1 MSQDGISIEDPF
13 PTDEPTPEETTQ
25 IAVTETEDD
34 AEPDGVLQV
43 GDKRLVDVS
52 VVAAERKRA
61 RELAE
66 KKVRE
71 TELAPLQEKAKE
83 IDSLKAAVAELRPYA
98 DFLKQHPHLMQ
109 QPPPAREED
118 SITDEQAATY
128 ARRYEL
134 FDAQSGQPDIKRAKA
149 IIADHRK
156 EQADIAKQAAQEAIA
171 PLQAQTAEQAT
182 RDNFLQ
188 AIQYVKDDDIVTPEL
203 VAQQFAE
210 LGTHLTQHPQVARV
224 ALERAIGR
232 AYLER
237 RQGSRRPARAPVL
250 SESPGGQAPQS
261 VPFTERAKKMGLSEA
276 DLKSAHKTFKPGDV
290 SEIGSW

>member
-1 MSQDGISIEDPF
+1 MTQDGISIEDPF
-13 PTDEPTPEETTQ
+13 PEEPTPEAEPQ
-25 IAVTETEDD
+25 IALTETEDD
-34 AEPDGVLQV
+34 AEPEGVLQV

-61 RELAE
+61 RERAAAD
-66 KKVRE
+66 VRE
-71 TELAPLQEKAKE
+71 KELAPLQEKVKE

-98 DFLKQHPHLMQ
+98 DFLKQNPHLLQ
-109 QPPPAREED
+109 QPPPPSEEEQ
-118 SITDEQAATY
+118 IPDEQAATY

-134 FDAQSGQPDIKRAKA
+134 FDAQTGQPDIKRAKA
-149 IIADHRK
+149 IIADQRR
-156 EQADIAKQAAQEAIA
+156 ESAEIAQQAAQQAIA

-188 AIQYVKDDDIVTPEL
+188 AIQFVQGDDIVTPEL

-210 LGTHLTQHPQVARV
+210 LGPNLTQHPQVARV

-237 RQGSRRPARAPVL
+237 RQGQRKAPARAPVL
-250 SESPGGQAPQS
+250 SEAPGGQAPQS
-261 VPFTERAKKMGLSEA
+261 VPFTERAKKMGLSES